1 MITVL
6 LLKERNGLC
15 IGVFNWVGII
25 IEMLL
30 HNKQFDKG
38 YVLLVAVVIAIH
50 PISSNQK
57 QPLSSPL
64 NEPTH

>member
-1 MITVL
+1 
-6 LLKERNGLC
+6 
-15 IGVFNWVGII
+15 VGII

-38 YVLLVAVVIAIH
+38 YVSLVAVVIAIH

-64 NEPTH
+64 NESTH